1 MVEMYKRI
9 DDLCKAN
16 GTNVTA
22 MCKEL
27 NIARSSLSELN
38 RGRTKSLSYEYISKI
53 ANHFGV
59 SPDYVAGKTDI
70 KEKTPTLT
78 EKDERD
84 IKKKIDDLLNMMSSQ
99 KGLMFDGDPLT
110 PEALESI
117 KSAMILGMTA
127 ATLKNKEKYNPNK
140 NKKASTNGRDGAGE
154 KVDKKI

>member
-9 DDLCKAN
+9 DDLCKSN

-53 ANHFGV
+53 ASHFDV
-59 SPDYVAGKTDI
+59 DPDYIAGKTDI
-70 KEKTPTLT
+70 KKEAPALT

-84 IKKKIDDLLNMMSSQ
+84 ISKRLDQMLSDLESTQ
-99 KGLMFDGDPLT
+99 GALMFDGEPLDDVT
-110 PEALESI
+110 KELLIASLRKDLE
-117 KSAMILGMTA
+117 MG
-127 ATLKNKEKYNPNK
+127 
-140 NKKASTNGRDGAGE
+140 
-154 KVDKKI
+154 KKIAKQKFTPKKYRKPE

>member
-1 MVEMYKRI
+1 MQK
-9 DDLCKAN
+9 KA
-16 GTNVTA
+16 A
-22 MCKEL
+22 
-27 NIARSSLSELN
+27 A
-38 RGRTKSLSYEYISKI
+38 
-53 ANHFGV
+53 
-59 SPDYVAGKTDI
+59 
-70 KEKTPTLT
+70 LT

-140 NKKASTNGRDGAGE
+140 NKKASTNGQDGAGE
-154 KVDKKI
+154 KVDKKYKN